1 MNSILSAQHD
11 VRFFWLAFVGY
22 GLAFLLYVAYITSE
36 KKTISAIATGF
47 MGFAL
52 LMQTIA
58 IVLRSVMEQ
67 HLPLTNMY
75 EYISVFAWFAAIL
88 YFVTLRI
95 YRQQMIGAFISAVI
109 FMLIVSAS
117 LLPKEA
123 SMKLVPALHS
133 YWLQIH
139 VSLAAFGEAAFAV
152 GFAANIMYLIKKGLP
167 ETSAFRNRLPDLKKL
182 DLVSYKA
189 ITIGYPLFTVG
200 ALFAGAIWAEQAWGT
215 FWNWD
220 PKEVGS
226 LVVWLVYTAYLHARL
241 VRGWIGTRAV
251 VLSSIGFICTLLTFF
266 ANFVFGGLHAYGI
279 NG

>member
-1 MNSILSAQHD
+1 MNTILGGQHD
-11 VRFFWLAFVGY
+11 VQFFWLAFIGY
-22 GLAFLLYVAYITSE
+22 GVSFLLYVSFITFE
-36 KKTISAIATGF
+36 KKSISSLATGL

-52 LMQTIA
+52 LSQTVA
-58 IVLRSVMEQ
+58 IVLRTAMEG

-88 YFVTLRI
+88 YFVSLAV
-95 YRQQMIGAFISAVI
+95 YKQQIIGAFISPVV

-117 LLPKEA
+117 LLPKDP

-139 VSLAAFGEAAFAV
+139 VSVAAFGESAFAV
-152 GFAANIMYLIKKGLP
+152 GFAANIMYLLKKWLP
-167 ETSAFRNRLPDLKKL
+167 ETSRFGARLPDLKKL

-189 ITIGYPLFTVG
+189 VTVGYPLFTVG
-200 ALFAGAIWAEQAWGT
+200 ALFAGAIWAEQAWGS
-215 FWNWD
+215 FWSWD

-251 VLSSIGFICTLLTFF
+251 LLSSIGFACTLLTFF
-266 ANFVFGGLHAYGI
+266 ANLFLKGLHSYG
-279 NG
+279 

>member
-1 MNSILSAQHD
+1 MNSILSGQHD
-11 VRFFWLAFVGY
+11 IQFFWLSFVGY
-22 GLAFLLYVAYITSE
+22 GLAFLLYVAYCASE
-36 KKTISAIATGF
+36 KKKISSIATVC
-47 MGFAL
+47 MAFAL
-52 LMQTIA
+52 IMQTVA
-58 IVLRSVMEQ
+58 IVLRSVMES

-75 EYISVFAWFAAIL
+75 EFISVFAWFAAIL
-88 YFVTLRI
+88 YFFTLKI
-95 YRQQMIGAFISAVI
+95 YKQQIIGAFVSAVV

-117 LLPKEA
+117 LLPKDA

-139 VSLAAFGEAAFAV
+139 VSVAAFGEAAFAV
-152 GFAANIMYLIKKGLP
+152 GFAANIMYLLKKWLP
-167 ETSAFRNRLPDLKKL
+167 ESSTFGRRLPDLKKL

-189 ITIGYPLFTVG
+189 ITVGYPLFTVG

-215 FWNWD
+215 FWSWD

-241 VRGWIGTRAV
+241 VRGWIGTRAA

-266 ANFVFGGLHAYGI
+266 ANLVLGGLHAYGV

>member
-1 MNSILSAQHD
+1 MNSIFSGPHD
-11 VRFFWLAFVGY
+11 VQFFWLSFIGY
-22 GLAFLLYVAYITSE
+22 GSAFLLYVAFLAFE
-36 KKTISAIATGF
+36 KKNISSVATGL
-47 MGFAL
+47 MAFAL
-52 LMQTIA
+52 LMQTVA
-58 IVLRSVMEQ
+58 IVLRSVMVR

-88 YFVTLRI
+88 YFVSLAV
-95 YRQQMIGAFISAVI
+95 YKQQIIGAFISAVI

-123 SMKLVPALHS
+123 SMKLVPALQS

-152 GFAANIMYLIKKGLP
+152 GFAANIMYFLKKWLP
-167 ETSAFRNRLPDLKKL
+167 ETSRFGTQLPDLIKL

-189 ITIGYPLFTVG
+189 VTVGYPLFTVG
-200 ALFAGAIWAEQAWGT
+200 ALFAGAIWAEQAWGS
-215 FWNWD
+215 FWSWD

-251 VLSSIGFICTLLTFF
+251 VLSSIGFVCTLLTFF
-266 ANFVFGGLHAYGI
+266 ANLVLGGLHAYG
-279 NG
+279 